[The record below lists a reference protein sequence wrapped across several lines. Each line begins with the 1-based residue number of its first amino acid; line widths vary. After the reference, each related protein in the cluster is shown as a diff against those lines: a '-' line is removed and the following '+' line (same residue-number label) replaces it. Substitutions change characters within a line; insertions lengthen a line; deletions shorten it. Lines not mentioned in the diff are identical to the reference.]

1 MWVSRFRH
9 SSRRVGGACERAFS
23 LVELTVVIGIVL
35 LLAALMTPAFT
46 SIKGAGDV
54 TSAAY
59 TIKGVLDQAHTYAK
73 ANNTYT
79 WVGFYEENT
88 TDTTATTVAP
98 PYTGK
103 GRVVLATIYSND
115 GTKIYGNSDTATTLP
130 TSAYKQAGKIIKLEG
145 LHMTDI
151 GAPPSNPNPTPSP
164 DSLDGRLGTP
174 YIYQAPTDDH
184 FNRVNSDSNDS
195 TRFPFTAQGYIFR
208 KTLMFAPSGE
218 VYVTGRIIPSI
229 TGYVVVPVVEI
240 GVEPTHGTSVDTNSP
255 NRVAVQVTGIAG
267 AVKVYRK

>member
-1 MWVSRFRH
+1 MFPQQASEWRCACRGACPEPVERVSRPLR
-9 SSRRVGGACERAFS
+9 STTSGARVLSDETQAARLALHEAPVHGHVCHAVALRGGEPAINPQQSTLNSVRAGFT
-23 LVELTVVIGIVL
+23 LLELLIVIGIIALLLVL
-35 LLAALMTPAFT
+35 LAPAFT
-46 SIKGAGDV
+46 TIKSGTDV

-88 TDTTATTVAP
+88 TDTTITTVAP

-130 TSAYKQAGKIIKLEG
+130 TSAYKQVGKIIKLEG

-151 GAPPSNPNPTPSP
+151 GAPP
-164 DSLDGRLGTP
+164 
-174 YIYQAPTDDH
+174 
-184 FNRVNSDSNDS
+184 
-195 TRFPFTAQGYIFR
+195 
-208 KTLMFAPSGE
+208 
-218 VYVTGRIIPSI
+218 
-229 TGYVVVPVVEI
+229 
-240 GVEPTHGTSVDTNSP
+240 
-255 NRVAVQVTGIAG
+255 
-267 AVKVYRK
+267 